1 MSVYFTPA
9 DGSTTWPVC
18 RRCPGI
24 ALDLDSSRT
33 RAWMPG
39 HGIILDVPTITVE
52 GAAGSH
58 PIQRGTIVDPE
69 GTTRMLQ
76 HHLGPR
82 IPRHTRPLIALTT
95 PVLGG
100 IAYRKAARAALE
112 VLRPRTVL
120 TIPIATAVALG
131 AGADMSRPL
140 LIVDI
145 GAHLTEVF
153 LLIDGSVVDA
163 HRTVLGTDDLDQATT
178 HRTIADAVT
187 GTVTDMLT
195 GTTPRRTSTPSKV
208 ASSWLAAAPCAPV
221 SPTSSRKTCTCP
233 CGHCPPRTLLP
244 FAEPRNS
251 CSPPADTL
259 PPPASSATDRRS
271 SSGAAE
277 PPDRSVR
284 CSAGTG
290 LFGIEGERAT

>member
-1 MSVYFTPA
+1 MSMYFTPA

-24 ALDLDSSRT
+24 ALDLGSSRT

-76 HHLGPR
+76 RHLGPR

-187 GTVTDMLT
+187 GTVTDMLHRDH
-195 GTTPRRTSTPSKV
+195 TTQNLDALQSGV
-208 ASSWLAAAPCAPV
+208 LLAGGGALRPGFAHQLAQDLHVSVRPLSAPHTAAL
-221 SPTSSRKTCTCP
+221 R
-233 CGHCPPRTLLP
+233 
-244 FAEPRNS
+244 
-251 CSPPADTL
+251 
-259 PPPASSATDRRS
+259 
-271 SSGAAE
+271 GAAKLLQSARGHPSAARFVGHR
-277 PPDRSVR
+277 PP
-284 CSAGTG
+284 
-290 LFGIEGERAT
+290 E

>member
-9 DGSTTWPVC
+9 DSSTTWPVC

-24 ALDLDSSRT
+24 ALALGSSRT
-33 RAWMPG
+33 RAWVPG
-39 HGIILDVPTITVE
+39 HGIIFDVPTITFE

-69 GTTRMLQ
+69 GTAQMLQ
-76 HHLGPR
+76 RHLGPR

-100 IAYRKAARAALE
+100 IAYRKAARTALE

-120 TIPIATAVALG
+120 TIPTATAVALG
-131 AGADMSRPL
+131 ADADMSHPL

-153 LLIDGSVVDA
+153 LLTGGSVVDA
-163 HRTVLGTDDLDQATT
+163 HRTTLGTDDLDQGTT

-187 GTVTDMLT
+187 STVTDMLHRDH
-195 GTTPRRTSTPSKV
+195 TTQTLDAVHSGV
-208 ASSWLAAAPCAPV
+208 LLAGGGALRPAFAHQLAHDLDAPV
-221 SPTSSRKTCTCP
+221 RPLPAPHTVALRGAAKLLQSAR
-233 CGHCPPRTLLP
+233 GHPSVTH
-244 FAEPRNS
+244 FAGH
-251 CSPPADTL
+251 
-259 PPPASSATDRRS
+259 PPPQ
-271 SSGAAE
+271 
-277 PPDRSVR
+277 
-284 CSAGTG
+284 
-290 LFGIEGERAT
+290 